1 VGEIENRF
9 PLPRAMIYP
18 PPGGLQLR
26 PLQSAG
32 CFCRRREAAPEQKEP
47 ARMKAFL
54 SSWQFWALAAA
65 VFAALTAIFA
75 KIGVA
80 DVDSNLATFLRTL
93 VVVVLLAAALGATGQ
108 IRGLDQI
115 SPRTYAFLFLSGLCT
130 CMSWVCYFRALQ
142 LGPASRVAP
151 IDKLSVVLVAAIGVL
166 VLGEKLTGANWF
178 GVILITAGVIFA
190 ALS

>member
-1 VGEIENRF
+1 VISQVRW
-9 PLPRAMIYP
+9 PRA
-18 PPGGLQLR
+18 
-26 PLQSAG
+26 
-32 CFCRRREAAPEQKEP
+32 EQKEP
-47 ARMKAFL
+47 ARMKALLSTFL
-54 SSWQFWALAAA
+54 SAWQFWALAAA
-65 VFAALTAIFA
+65 LFAALTAIFA

-93 VVVVLLAAALGATGQ
+93 VVVVLLGAALGATGQ

-115 SPRTYAFLFLSGLCT
+115 SPRTYAFLFVSGLCT

-151 IDKLSVVLVAAIGVL
+151 IDKLSVVLVAVVGVL

-178 GVILITAGVIFA
+178 GVILITAGVIFT